1 MVYLCMAPALIVLF
15 FAERIFLAIHQEPEV
30 ARLAGLYI
38 RIYMLGLPLL
48 AAFELCRRWLLAQ
61 GLVNVPT
68 YAVIAAAP
76 VCFALNYFL
85 VLGPDSTRLGFVGAP
100 VAAVLT
106 IAMQLVVIVIYI
118 KFFVGREAHDG
129 WSNAMFQDLGPN
141 IKLGLAGILTVSSDW
156 LAWDVISLAS
166 SYLGAQAFGANSAGV
181 VISVMLF
188 QLPFAITMSAGIR
201 M

>member
-1 MVYLCMAPALIVLF
+1 MIPAFIVLF
-15 FAERIFLAIHQEPEV
+15 FAEGIFLAINQDPEV
-30 ARLAGLYI
+30 ARLAGQYI

-61 GLVNVPT
+61 NLVNVPT

-76 VCFALNYFL
+76 ICFALNYLL
-85 VLGPDSTRLGFVGAP
+85 VLGPDSTRLGFIGAP
-100 VAAVLT
+100 IAAVLT
-106 IAMQLVVIVIYI
+106 IALQLVVICVYI
-118 KFFVGREAHDG
+118 KFFVGREAFGG
-129 WSNAMFQDLGPN
+129 WSSAIFVDLWPN
-141 IKLGLAGILTVSSDW
+141 IRLGFAGILTVSSDW

-181 VISVMLF
+181 VVSVMLF